1 MTEAVSGQLPVR
13 GAGIHEWSHSSVLKA
28 ARTEQVN
35 PAGRHNIDLIVS
47 VK

>member
-13 GAGIHEWSHSSVLKA
+13 GAGIDERSLSTVLKA

-35 PAGRHNIDLIVS
+35 PAGRRNIDLIVS